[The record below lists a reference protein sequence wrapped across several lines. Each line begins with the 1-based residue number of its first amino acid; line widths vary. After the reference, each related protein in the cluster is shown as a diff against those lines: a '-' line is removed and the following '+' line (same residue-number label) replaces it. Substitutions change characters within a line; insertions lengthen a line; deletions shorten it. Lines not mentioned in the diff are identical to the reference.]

1 MDGAV
6 PELLLAAYCVTSEN
20 QAGLKKQQLQLK
32 AAQLEQRGKVEKLR
46 GDVESAEMQVGR

>member
-1 MDGAV
+1 VDGAV